1 MKLNKKVISLSA
13 AAIMALSAVGASA
26 ASLPIP
32 KDNNEAFTL
41 AESFYYDGLYYEA
54 QGELGFVD
62 PTAPYYDGNKR
73 DAWAEKIAYK
83 ISRMEIATLLGQVE
97 SLYQCGLYYEA
108 AEKIDVLNART
119 DTTQSD
125 YYSIRWWE
133 ETVAK
138 KIAELEHKA
147 CVVVRTGAAAINR
160 VKAEG
165 YTLTS
170 DYEWY
175 TPVKAEGR
183 WDVYVQTQLPGG
195 GSKDVAAFN
204 VYADG
209 TVVRAF

>member
-1 MKLNKKVISLSA
+1 MKLNKKLISLSA

-32 KDNNEAFTL
+32 KDNNEAFRL

-54 QGELGFVD
+54 QGELDFVN
-62 PTAPYYDGNKR
+62 PASPYYDGNKK

-83 ISRMEIATLLGQVE
+83 ISRMEIATLLSKVE
-97 SLYQCGLYYEA
+97 KLYGAGLYYEA
-108 AEKIDVLNART
+108 AAVIDELNART

-138 KIAELEHKA
+138 KIAELENKA
-147 CVVVRTGAAAINR
+147 VVVVRTGSAAINR

-165 YTLTS
+165 YTLKS
-170 DYEWY
+170 EYEWY
-175 TPVKAEGR
+175 TPVKVGDHY
-183 WDVYVQTQLPGG
+183 DVYIQTQLPGG
-195 GSKDVAAFN
+195 GYKDVAGFN
-204 VYADG
+204 VYVDG

>member
-1 MKLNKKVISLSA
+1 MKLNKKVIALSA
-13 AAIMALSAVGASA
+13 AAVMALSAVGASA

-32 KDNNEAFTL
+32 KDNNEAFKL

-54 QGELGFVD
+54 MGELGFVN
-62 PTAPYYDGNKR
+62 PNAPYYDGNKQA
-73 DAWAEKIAYK
+73 AWAEKIANQ
-83 ISRMEIATLLGQVE
+83 ISRMEIATLLDQVRDFYM
-97 SLYQCGLYYEA
+97 SGLYYEA
-108 AEKIDVLNART
+108 ADKLDVLNART

-138 KIAELEHKA
+138 KIAELESKPV
-147 CVVVRTGAAAINR
+147 VVVRSGAAAINR

-165 YTLTS
+165 YTLAS
-170 DYEWY
+170 EYEWF
-175 TPVKAEGR
+175 TPVKADGR

-195 GSKDVAAFN
+195 GSKNVAAFN